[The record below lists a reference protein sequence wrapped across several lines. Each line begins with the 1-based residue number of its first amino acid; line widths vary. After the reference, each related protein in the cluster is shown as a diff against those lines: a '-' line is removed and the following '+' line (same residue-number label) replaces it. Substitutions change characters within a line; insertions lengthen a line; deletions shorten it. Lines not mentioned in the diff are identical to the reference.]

1 MATGCVKDLV
11 EEEGERTGM
20 LWWRMAVDDVGVAG
34 LEKEEEE
41 KTRLRNDQEE
51 ERALE
56 GVNLRRE
63 VGGGEEGT
71 GASDI
76 FRFLEWR

>member
-1 MATGCVKDLV
+1 MVTGCVKGLV
-11 EEEGERTGM
+11 EEEGERMGM

-34 LEKEEEE
+34 LVEEEM
-41 KTRLRNDQEE
+41 TRLMKDQEE

-63 VGGGEEGT
+63 VGGEEGA
-71 GASDI
+71 GVSDS